1 MLRACGP
8 IFPLRRRPP
17 SPPPSAL
24 RTEIASRPLVR
35 CPLQESRTMSK
46 NKMLSRALFAAL
58 GGAATFGAQAA
69 EEPGFYLGAGAGQ
82 SFVDE
87 TGYDDEDTAF
97 SAFGGYQFNQWFG
110 LEAGYADLGELEPG
124 VAGQS
129 LEASSAYFTAVG
141 TLPFTDKFS
150 GYAKAGFQR
159 WDLDTSIPGLAGTGD
174 DGGTDPTYGLGLQYR
189 FTDAFALR
197 GEYSRFEFEDGDV
210 DLAHLQARVDF

>member
-8 IFPLRRRPP
+8 IFSLQRRPP
-17 SPPPSAL
+17 RHPAGAR
-24 RTEIASRPLVR
+24 RTEIASLPLVR
-35 CPLQESRTMSK
+35 CPLQESKTMSK

-58 GGAATFGAQAA
+58 VGAATFGAQAA

-174 DGGTDPTYGLGLQYR
+174 DSGTDRSEEHTSELQSLMRISYAV
-189 FTDAFALR
+189 FCLKKKKKKTDTKK
-197 GEYSRFEFEDGDV
+197 SKHTDDK
-210 DLAHLQARVDF
+210 

>member
-1 MLRACGP
+1 MRISDWSSDVCSSDLFPCSDGRPGTPPGP
-8 IFPLRRRPP
+8 VALKSPP
-17 SPPPSAL
+17 S
-24 RTEIASRPLVR
+24 PLVR
-35 CPLQESRTMSK
+35 CPLQESKTMSK

-58 GGAATFGAQAA
+58 VGAATFGAQAA

-129 LEASSAYFTAVG
+129 LEASSARPELQSLMRISYAV
-141 TLPFTDKFS
+141 FCC
-150 GYAKAGFQR
+150 
-159 WDLDTSIPGLAGTGD
+159 
-174 DGGTDPTYGLGLQYR
+174 
-189 FTDAFALR
+189 
-197 GEYSRFEFEDGDV
+197 
-210 DLAHLQARVDF
+210 

>member
-8 IFPLRRRPP
+8 IFSVQRR
-17 SPPPSAL
+17 SPRQPARAR
-24 RTEIASRPLVR
+24 RTEHASLPLVR
-35 CPLQESRTMSK
+35 CPLQESRTRSK

-58 GGAATFGAQAA
+58 VGDATFGAQAD

-110 LEAGYADLGELEPG
+110 LEAGYADLGELEPD

-129 LEASSAYFTAVG
+129 LEASSVYFTAVG

-150 GYAKAGFQR
+150 GYAKAG
-159 WDLDTSIPGLAGTGD
+159 
-174 DGGTDPTYGLGLQYR
+174 
-189 FTDAFALR
+189 
-197 GEYSRFEFEDGDV
+197 
-210 DLAHLQARVDF
+210 